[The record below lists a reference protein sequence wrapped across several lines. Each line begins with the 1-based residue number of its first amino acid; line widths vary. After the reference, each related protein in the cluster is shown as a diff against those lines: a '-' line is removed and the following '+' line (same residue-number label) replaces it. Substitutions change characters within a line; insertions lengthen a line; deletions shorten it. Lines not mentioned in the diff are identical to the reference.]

1 MSDEAEK
8 KVDDAERIIDEA
20 ARQASVAPPGKVLST
35 DEAVTASI
43 QALERRVDKQATAIK
58 LLVQAVRRQGF
69 SIADLTDE

>member
-1 MSDEAEK
+1 MGDEAEK

-43 QALERRVDKQATAIK
+43 QALERRVDKIATALK
-58 LLVQAVRRQGF
+58 LVIGAVRRQGF
-69 SIADLTDE
+69 SVEELTDD